1 MHLSQLRNPYWQLL
15 VGVLLRTVHQNA
27 PGTVHGF
34 HCEVPAINLSE
45 VHIVFV
51 VVPVARLLPER
62 TVKEDG
68 GLYLLV
74 ASGLMFTAPVINQCS
89 DQAHPFGVKE
99 RKPRRF
105 LVKTE
110 YCLLYTSPSP
120 RDGLLSRM

>member
-1 MHLSQLRNPYWQLL
+1 MHLSQLRNPQWQLL

-62 TVKEDG
+62 TVKDDG

-74 ASGLMFTAPVINQCS
+74 ARGLMFTAPVINEWS
-89 DQAHPFGVKE
+89 APAPAHAVREWKH
-99 RKPRRF
+99 R
-105 LVKTE
+105 
-110 YCLLYTSPSP
+110 S
-120 RDGLLSRM
+120 